1 MHCRRC
7 GATLQQ
13 GALICPECGARQR
26 RTPSTV
32 RCAYC
37 HGRIPL
43 ELTVCPHCGR
53 DVRPA
58 GPRLGLWLLVAV
70 ILALVGLW
78 GLGRL
83 PVDELKQEILDT
95 RSRLAGLVQVL
106 ELPTFTPTPTM
117 AARSVAALRT
127 ATPTAIPTLRATLA
141 VTSTL
146 PGLTSAAITQ
156 TITTTL
162 TTVPTSTVTAASP
175 TVAGS
180 PVAPGTPAPAGTATA
195 AAGTPTLAAPAATAT
210 RSSPTPA
217 ATRSGTY
224 VVQAGDTLAGIGA
237 RFGVPWE
244 TIAAANKI
252 ADAAALQVGQV
263 LTIPLAGAPPPTAT
277 PRPRPTATP
286 APPTPTP
293 LPTLAAPILDRPG
306 DGSSATGGDAEIEL
320 GWQPVPGM
328 PPDARYQVTI
338 EWLEGGQKNSHTW
351 TTTATAQ
358 RMPPWLYL
366 RADQPARRYVWY
378 VTVVQVGTDG
388 KGGER
393 LTPLSPPSAPRT
405 LSWQ

>member
-1 MHCRRC
+1 MRCRRC

-26 RTPSTV
+26 RAPQSV

-43 ELTVCPHCGR
+43 ELVVCPHCGR

-70 ILALVGLW
+70 IVVLAGLW

-83 PVDELKQEILDT
+83 PVDEVRQEILDT

-106 ELPTFTPTPTM
+106 DLPTFTPTHTPATRS
-117 AARSVAALRT
+117 AAAVRT
-127 ATPTAIPTLRATLA
+127 ATPTAIPTLRWTPT
-141 VTSTL
+141 VTVTL
-146 PGLTSAAITQ
+146 PGFTSGAITQ
-156 TITTTL
+156 TITVTATAVL
-162 TTVPTSTVTAASP
+162 TPTVTTASP
-175 TVAGS
+175 TAAGS
-180 PVAPGTPAPAGTATA
+180 PAAAETPAPAGTPTA
-195 AAGTPTLAAPAATAT
+195 AATSAVGTPPATPVGG
-210 RSSPTPA
+210 SPTAVA
-217 ATRSGTY
+217 AGSRTY

-252 ADAAALQVGQV
+252 ADAAVLQVGQV
-263 LTIPLAGAPPPTAT
+263 LTIPLAGALPPTAT

-286 APPTPTP
+286 VPPTATP
-293 LPTLAAPILDRPG
+293 LPALPAPVLDRPG
-306 DGSSATGGDAEIEL
+306 DGSGAVGADAEIEL
-320 GWQPVPGM
+320 GWQPVAGM
-328 PPDARYQVTI
+328 PAEARYQVTI
-338 EWLEGGQKNSHTW
+338 EWLEGGQKNSHSW
-351 TTTATAQ
+351 TTSATAQ
-358 RMPPWLYL
+358 RMPPWLFL

-393 LTPLSPPSAPRT
+393 LIPLSPPSAPRT